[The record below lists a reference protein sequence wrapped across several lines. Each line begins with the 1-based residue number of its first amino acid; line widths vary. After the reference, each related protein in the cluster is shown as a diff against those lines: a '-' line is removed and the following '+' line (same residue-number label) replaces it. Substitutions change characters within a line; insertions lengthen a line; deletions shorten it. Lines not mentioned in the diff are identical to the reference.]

1 MKVATMRRADR
12 WLGIPAATVLTL
24 VRRFCPEAPA
34 DAVEACQR
42 IVFVKLAEQGST
54 VLGASAIRRATELV
68 GRANVHF
75 LVFEENRFILE
86 TMNMIPPENIIAI
99 RNDTL
104 AATITGALLA
114 IRELWRRKID
124 TAIDLEFFARSS
136 AVLTFLSRAK
146 RRVGFHAFGEGPY
159 RGDLMTH
166 RLVFN
171 THIHT
176 SQVFRLM
183 VEALTVAPGSFPTF
197 SAEPPLADEPPPAF
211 EATPDELDEVRKLLK
226 DRARS
231 EQFGPLIL
239 LNANCGDLLPLRR
252 WPTERYVELAKRLLD
267 RYPTVRVAL
276 TGAPSEAVQVAAVA
290 EQIGS
295 DRCYSLAGRT
305 TLRQLLVVYCLAEV
319 LVTNDS
325 GPAHFSALT
334 PIDVITLFGP
344 ETPKLFGART
354 PRSHVFWEGLACSPC
369 VNAFNGRTSACTN
382 NACMQRIDVDRVFD
396 ETCRIYE
403 KRLCRFEDSERHSLV
418 KGAPC

>member
-1 MKVATMRRADR
+1 MKVATMRRVDR
-12 WLGIPAATVLTL
+12 LLGIPAAYVLTFL
-24 VRRFCPEAPA
+24 RSFCSEAPV
-34 DAVEACQR
+34 DTVRPCQR
-42 IVFVKLAEQGST
+42 IVFIKLAEQGST
-54 VLGASAIRRATELV
+54 VLAAAAIRGATDLV
-68 GRANVHF
+68 GRTNVYF

-86 TMNMIPPENIIAI
+86 TMELIPAENIIAI

-104 AATITGALLA
+104 ASTITGALVA

-136 AVLTFLSRAK
+136 AVLTFLSRAQ

-176 SQVFRLM
+176 SQLFRMM
-183 VEALTVAPGSFPTF
+183 VEALKVPPASFPTF
-197 SAEPPLADEPPPAF
+197 GVEPPPADESPPVF
-211 EATPDELDEVRKLLK
+211 RATAAELDEVQRLLR
-226 DRARS
+226 DGARS
-231 EQFGPLIL
+231 EQFSPLIL

-252 WPTERYVELAKRLLD
+252 WPTERYVELAQRLLE
-267 RYPTVRVAL
+267 RYSTLRVAL
-276 TGAPSEAVQVAAVA
+276 TGAPSEAAQVAAVA
-290 EQIGS
+290 GQIGS
-295 DRCYSLAGRT
+295 DRCFSLAGRT

-344 ETPKLFGART
+344 ETPKLFAART
-354 PRSHVFWEGLACSPC
+354 AQSHIFWAGIACSPC

-382 NACMQRIDVDRVFD
+382 NVCMQKIDVDRVFD
-396 ETCRIYE
+396 KTCRILE
-403 KRLCRFEDSERHSLV
+403 QRIR
-418 KGAPC
+418 GAEILEG